1 MFCSYHHCSSF
12 TELLRNSLQL
22 RGFYQYLISK
32 GNGAE
37 VPLVFWLAVEDMKD
51 TLHHDDEK
59 QQAVK
64 IRRIKR
70 RFFTDAAAE
79 LSEFR
84 QRDSYS

>member
-1 MFCSYHHCSSF
+1 M
-12 TELLRNSLQL
+12 
-22 RGFYQYLISK
+22 
-32 GNGAE
+32 
-37 VPLVFWLAVEDMKD
+37 PLVFWLAVEDMKD